1 MESRYKTAS
10 TLQQMVKP
18 PLERLQCQHCLRNS
32 QCYPVYPNGS
42 RGKLSEEEA
51 VVEIL
56 VETASSAADSA
67 VKAGSVVGAQS
78 LLVRYGSE
86 KVLIDTLSKQGLKS
100 SQKRMP
106 LP

>member
-1 MESRYKTAS
+1 
-10 TLQQMVKP
+10 MVR
-18 PLERLQCQHCLRNS
+18 E
-32 QCYPVYPNGS
+32 
-42 RGKLSEEEA
+42 GKLSEEEA

-100 SQKRMP
+100 LAKTNVVA
-106 LP
+106 